1 MIRPESPKASLLTAA
16 LMAAAMAACVDEI
29 GPENLLQSEAGVRF
43 SDASSPTGGTG
54 GTGATSG
61 GTAGIGTAGG
71 PGGTTGAPSTP
82 GGAGGGID
90 AGPSAG
96 TRLPCAVNKVVVE
109 KCQACHS
116 DPPVGTYMPLVTA
129 AHFQAQSSTDKTK
142 KYFELAKTRIAD
154 STKPMPPITSPQ
166 LTAEEKSALLSW
178 LNQGAPGS
186 NESCG
191 VVSKPDAGMPEPGFD
206 AGTEDLTCYKFLA
219 HADGDKTKKFKVGVQ
234 HDGYWLFGFQAPW
247 QGTAYAQVFRPVIDN
262 SKVLHHWL
270 LYKEFAVDGT
280 IRSTIGQH
288 EVGELLAGWAPG
300 GISMDFR
307 AAGDVSMELPAESYA
322 LELHYNSSDA
332 TAEDASGVEV
342 CTKKSATKNIA
353 SMSWVGYDQG
363 GTGSYATGL
372 CLDPKSIWTGVC
384 KPPSQEP
391 IHILFMVPHMHQTG
405 RHMKSVINGPNG
417 SRILHDKPFDFN
429 YQTTYAT
436 SEVLMPGESITTTCT
451 FSENKCAGQSTTQE
465 MCYNFMY
472 AYPKHALTDNGLEGS
487 FIHGE
492 GACLGQ

>member
-1 MIRPESPKASLLTAA
+1 MIRHESPKASLITAA
-16 LMAAAMAACVDEI
+16 VIAALTACVDELT
-29 GPENLLQSEAGVRF
+29 PENVLQVEAGVRLP
-43 SDASSPTGGTG
+43 DASSPTGGS
-54 GTGATSG
+54 GALSG
-61 GTAGIGTAGG
+61 GAGG
-71 PGGTTGAPSTP
+71 SGSLGAPGGTTGGPGTP
-82 GGAGGGID
+82 GGPGGID

-96 TRLPCAVNKVVVE
+96 TGLPCAVKKVVVE

-116 DPPVGTYMPLVTA
+116 DPPVGTFMPLVTA
-129 AHFQAQSSTDKTK
+129 AHFQAQSSTDMTK

-154 STKPMPPITSPQ
+154 SARPMPPVTSPQ
-166 LTAEEKSALLSW
+166 LTAEEKSTLLSW

-186 NESCG
+186 SESC
-191 VVSKPDAGMPEPGFD
+191 VINRPDAGMPDPGFD

-219 HADGDKTKKFKVGVQ
+219 HAEGDKNKKFKVGVQ

-270 LYKEFAVDGT
+270 LYKEFAIDGT

-300 GISMDFR
+300 GITMDFR

-322 LELHYNSSDA
+322 LELHYNSNDGN
-332 TAEDASGVEV
+332 AEDASGVEV
-342 CTKKSATKNIA
+342 CTRKSPTKNIA

-363 GTGSYATGL
+363 GTGSYATGV
-372 CLDPKSIWTGVC
+372 CFDPKSIWTGVC
-384 KPPSQEP
+384 KPASQQQP

-451 FSENKCAGQSTTQE
+451 FSENKCAGQATTQE

-472 AYPKHALTDNGLEGS
+472 AYPKHTLVDNGFEGT

-492 GACLGQ
+492 GTCLGQ